1 VGSLDVNTAQ
11 VKQGMAWMYRQ
22 YNRDKSLLALEQEAK
37 NAKHGLWSEPNA
49 IPPWEYRHG
58 SRAGPQQEANQHKPW
73 PRQKQAAATHAALSG
88 ILVRTQKFFGGP
100 VKIRGFCFTLACDDG
115 SERRGLR
122 TG

>member
-1 VGSLDVNTAQ
+1 VGRLDVNTAQ

-58 SRAGPQQEANQHKPW
+58 GRAGPPSRKQISTSPGQDKSKQQP
-73 PRQKQAAATHAALSG
+73 PM
-88 ILVRTQKFFGGP
+88 
-100 VKIRGFCFTLACDDG
+100 
-115 SERRGLR
+115 RR
-122 TG
+122 